1 MKNLEQRKL
10 HKLSGQCVSF
20 RRPCYLVLKFVAG
33 ANSSGVRPEAL
44 RPSLSVGLPFSETHF
59 GIRSSVTSKRSANRS
74 EEKYACKSEAYEHV
88 LVGIHGF
95 DVQICEEGPT
105 KIVAS

>member
-44 RPSLSVGLPFSETHF
+44 RPNLSVGLPFSEPISGF
-59 GIRSSVTSKRSANRS
+59 GHQYRASAVPIDPTKNM
-74 EEKYACKSEAYEHV
+74 HV
-88 LVGIHGF
+88 NLKLMSTCFRIHGF